1 MITIFVKYSQ
11 FRFVC
16 EFGLENA
23 RNAVLE
29 LQKCENVVGEDP
41 PDHPFLCK
49 LSLTVEINQ
58 KRLYYNYY
66 TSNKFLTL
74 KFKFQIKS
82 LPPQLQVLHYVPAP
96 MMNMYVKN

>member
-29 LQKCENVVGEDP
+29 LQKCEHFVGEDP
-41 PDHPFLCK
+41 QITPFLGN
-49 LSLTVEINQ
+49 LV
-58 KRLYYNYY
+58 
-66 TSNKFLTL
+66 
-74 KFKFQIKS
+74 
-82 LPPQLQVLHYVPAP
+82 
-96 MMNMYVKN
+96 